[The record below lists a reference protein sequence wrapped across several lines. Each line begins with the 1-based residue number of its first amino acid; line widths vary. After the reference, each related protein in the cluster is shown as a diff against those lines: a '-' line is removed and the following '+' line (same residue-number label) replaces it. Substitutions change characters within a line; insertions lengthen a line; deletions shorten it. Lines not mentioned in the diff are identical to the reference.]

1 MKVLISGGAGFIG
14 SHVTEEL
21 LEQGYE
27 VVIIDNLTTGFTRNM
42 PSGVSFYQF
51 NLDDPR
57 IEYVFEKEKPT
68 LVIHLAAQASVSM
81 SMRDPYLDFFTNT
94 AGTLKLL
101 LLAKKYQVRKF
112 LFASTA
118 AVYGDPLYLPID
130 EKHLINPQSYY
141 AQSKLSAENYIKL
154 YDILNGLDSC
164 ILRFSNVYGPRQNP
178 EGEAGVISIFINRM
192 LRRKSVLIY
201 DGTQTRDFIYVK
213 DVAKACRLAL
223 ESDQKGVF
231 NISSGVE
238 TTINEL
244 YALLAEA
251 MNCSDLPNYEP
262 LRPGELS
269 RSVLD
274 NRKAQ
279 MKLNWK
285 IQHTLKKG
293 LRETV
298 LAYQKGMI
306 TTDAQF
312 KEAYKEKY
320 SITNY
325 YI

>member
-21 LEQGYE
+21 LSHGYE
-27 VVIIDNLTTGFTRNM
+27 VVIVDNLTTGL
-42 PSGVSFYQF
+42 SGNLSKKVKFYHF
-51 NLDDPR
+51 NLDDPGV
-57 IEYVFEKEKPT
+57 EYVFKKEKPT

-101 LLAKKYQVRKF
+101 LLSKKYQVKKF

-118 AVYGDPLYLPID
+118 AVYGQPMYLPID
-130 EKHLINPQSYY
+130 EKHLIDPQSYY
-141 AQSKLSAENYIKL
+141 AQSKLSAESYIKL
-154 YDILNGLDSC
+154 YDMLNGLDSC

-178 EGEAGVISIFINRM
+178 EGEAGVVSIFINR
-192 LRRKSVLIY
+192 LLQQKNVLIY

-223 ESDQKGVF
+223 ESNQKGVF
-231 NISSGVE
+231 NISSGIE

-244 YALLAEA
+244 YRLIAEE
-251 MNCSDLPNYEP
+251 MNCKKPPVYKP
-262 LRPGELS
+262 LRPGEIE

-274 NRKAQ
+274 NRKARHD
-279 MKLNWK
+279 LRWK
-285 IQHTLKKG
+285 VQHTLKKG
-293 LRETV
+293 IKETI
-298 LAYQKGMI
+298 LTYQKGMI
-306 TTDAQF
+306 TANDAI
-312 KEAYKEKY
+312 KEERYGL
-320 SITNY
+320 TNY